1 MISLVNTLLVC
12 GIFYVGAH
20 SLINRS
26 PKKKNIWLAKPGSPT
41 QKVFLPFSTRIYIIR
56 CWKER
61 TQRGRESVMR
71 YTLEDPAS
79 GRRRGYTTPEALLH
93 TLSVELASAP
103 AAQTQTVL
111 TQARQ

>member
-1 MISLVNTLLVC
+1 MISLVNTILVC
-12 GIFYVGAH
+12 GIFYVGMH
-20 SLINRS
+20 TLVNRS

-61 TQRGRESVMR
+61 RQRGHESVIR

-79 GRRRGYTTPEALLH
+79 GRRRGYTTPEALLK
-93 TLSVELASAP
+93 TLSMELTSAQ
-103 AAQTQTVL
+103 AAQTQAVL
-111 TQARQ
+111 T

>member
-1 MISLVNTLLVC
+1 MLSLVNAVLVC
-12 GIFYVGAH
+12 GIFYVG
-20 SLINRS
+20 IYTVVNRS
-26 PKKKNIWLAKPGSPT
+26 PKKKNLWLVKPGSPT

-79 GRRRGYTTPEALLH
+79 GRRYGYTTPEALLQ
-93 TLSVELASAP
+93 TLAVELTSA
-103 AAQTQTVL
+103 QETQP
-111 TQARQ
+111 QAVHT

>member
-1 MISLVNTLLVC
+1 MISLVNTILAC
-12 GIFYVGAH
+12 GIFYVGMH
-20 SLINRS
+20 SLVSRS
-26 PKKKNIWLAKPGSPT
+26 AKKKNLWLAKPGSST

-79 GRRRGYTTPEALLH
+79 GRRYGYTTPEALLQ
-93 TLSVELASAP
+93 TLAAELTSTQE
-103 AAQTQTVL
+103 AQTQAVL
-111 TQARQ
+111 T

>member
-1 MISLVNTLLVC
+1 MISLVNAILVC
-12 GIFYVGAH
+12 GIFYVGVH
-20 SLINRS
+20 SLVNRS

-61 TQRGRESVMR
+61 SQRGRASVMR

-79 GRRRGYTTPEALLH
+79 GRRCGYTTPEALLQ
-93 TLSVELASAP
+93 TLSMELTSPP
-103 AAQTQTVL
+103 AVQTQAVL
-111 TQARQ
+111 T